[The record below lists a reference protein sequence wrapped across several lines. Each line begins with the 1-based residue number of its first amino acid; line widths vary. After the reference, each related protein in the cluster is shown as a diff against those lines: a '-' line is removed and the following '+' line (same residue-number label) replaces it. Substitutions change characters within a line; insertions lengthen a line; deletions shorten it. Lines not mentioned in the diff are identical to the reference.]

1 MKKLL
6 LLLIFAGLAITFANA
21 AFVPTASVL
30 YNIKQTNS
38 SLVIGSI
45 SNAPCLQIV
54 NMQKG
59 QAFKFIPVPG
69 LVDTYYLKN
78 EDENYLN
85 KVSNVS
91 GDYWSVTYEKTTN
104 GTNSEWVIEGEPTAF
119 RLKLTNN
126 SLYLASDNTTNGSG
140 IYCDKAA
147 DHVNGIFAL
156 AEAEVIYESF
166 EIAEKNMVI
175 GVEKDHQSYPINI
188 TTGGIYENIYA
199 KATTGFSL
207 NKGTFTPEEVT
218 AATGKIVIRISAT
231 AAIGTEGKVYFAL
244 GTGVEEL
251 IFDSISIMSVA
262 KYQRN
267 FIINTGDKNMV
278 IGNHSTVDA
287 PALALNTGDITQKFI
302 IKPVNPSLN
311 DSLYYIIQD
320 GDYKMMIKQVT
331 SNWNVVFGVP
341 SDEAK
346 WKIVPQGD
354 GTSAIYNVVTNKA
367 LGTDGITAGSRLYD
381 DKTFSPA
388 PTASPYCEWKI
399 VDAESAEI
407 PIIFTASDNN
417 YVLEIEKDFQ
427 SHPIAITTSGI
438 KENFYATADNGFNL
452 DKTTFST
459 DDVLNGKGKV
469 TLRVS
474 TSSAIGTHGSVIFS
488 RGTGAAAVNMDTVM
502 VTAVANYPRYY
513 IENKSANGLVIGNDS
528 TGVYPALAVNT
539 GNITQKF
546 IFRPVNQG
554 VNDSLFF
561 IVQDGDY
568 KMMKKSPA
576 NGYDVIFGIP
586 SNEAKWKINTQSD
599 GSYSVITNT
608 VTGKDLGSDT
618 TSVSSR
624 LWDDKTFFPNP
635 ATKPYCEWK
644 LNSVISSLSKLETTE
659 LVATYSGE
667 FVNIH
672 GTKSGEKV
680 SVFNLYGQMVKQI
693 TAHSDMTSISL
704 KSGMYLIRVNDKT
717 LKVVR

>member
-6 LLLIFAGLAITFANA
+6 LLFIFAGLAFTFANA
-21 AFVPTASVL
+21 AFVPNADVL

-38 SLVIGSI
+38 GLVIGSI
-45 SNAPCLQIV
+45 SNSPCLQII
-54 NMQKG
+54 NQQKG
-59 QAFKFIPVPG
+59 QAFKFIPVQG

-91 GDYWSVTYEKTTN
+91 GDYWSVTYEKATN
-104 GTNSEWVIEGEPTAF
+104 GTNSEWVIEGDPTAF

-126 SLYLASDNTTNGSG
+126 SLYLASDTTTNGAG
-140 IYCDKAA
+140 IYCDKTA
-147 DHVNGIFAL
+147 DHVNGIFTVEVAT
-156 AEAEVIYESF
+156 VIYETF
-166 EIAEKNMVI
+166 DIAEKNMVI

-188 TTGGIYENIYA
+188 TTGGIFENIYA

-218 AATGKIVIRISAT
+218 AASGKIVIRISST

-244 GTGVEEL
+244 GTGAEEM
-251 IFDSISIMSVA
+251 IFDSISIISIA

-278 IGNHSTVDA
+278 IGKHPTVDA
-287 PALALNTGDITQKFI
+287 PALTLNTDDITQKFI
-302 IKPVNPSLN
+302 LKPVNPSLN

-320 GDYKMMIKQVT
+320 GDYKMIIKQVT

-354 GTSAIYNVVTNKA
+354 GTSAIYNFITKKA
-367 LGTDGITAGSRLYD
+367 LGTDGITAESRLYD
-381 DKTFSPA
+381 DKTFTPA
-388 PTASPYCEWKI
+388 PTAKPYCEWKI
-399 VDAESAEI
+399 VDAESAAI
-407 PIIFTASDNN
+407 PIIFTVSDNN
-417 YVLEIEKDFQ
+417 FVLEIEKDFQ
-427 SHPIAITTSGI
+427 SHPITITTSGI

-452 DKTTFST
+452 DKTTFTT
-459 DDVLNGKGKV
+459 DDVLSSKGSV
-469 TLRVS
+469 VLRVS

-502 VTAVANYPRYY
+502 VTAVAKYPRYY
-513 IENKSANGLVIGNDS
+513 IENKSTNGLVIGNDS
-528 TGVYPALAVNT
+528 TGVYPALAINT
-539 GNITQKF
+539 GHLSHKF
-546 IFRPVNQG
+546 ILRPVNQG
-554 VNDSLFF
+554 VIDSLFF

-576 NGYDVIFGIP
+576 NGYDVIFGTP
-586 SNEAKWKINTQSD
+586 SNEAKWKINHQD
-599 GSYSVITNT
+599 GGAYSIITNT

-618 TSVSSR
+618 TTVSSR

-644 LNSVISSLSKLETTE
+644 FVNVITSLNNLETSE

-667 FVNIH
+667 FVYIH
-672 GTKSGEKV
+672 GTKSGERV

-693 TAHSDMTSISL
+693 TALSDMTSINL

-717 LKVVR
+717 LKVVK